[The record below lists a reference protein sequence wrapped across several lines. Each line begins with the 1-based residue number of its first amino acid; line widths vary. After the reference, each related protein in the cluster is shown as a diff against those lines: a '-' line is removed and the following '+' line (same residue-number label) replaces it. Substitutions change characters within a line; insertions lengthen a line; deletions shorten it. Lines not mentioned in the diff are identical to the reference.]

1 MSKIETYCQTTY
13 NLSLVA
19 FLEAQAK
26 TDLTATEIARLLF
39 ASPTYIAQK
48 AKQHKIKLHKKKLSK
63 SFDTF

>member
-1 MSKIETYCQTTY
+1 MSKIETYCQITY

-19 FLEAQAK
+19 FLQVQAK
-26 TDLTATEIARLLF
+26 AGLTATEIARLLF

-48 AKQHKIKLHKKKLSK
+48 AKQLKIKLHKKKLSK